1 MGLSVKDIA
10 GALKLET
17 PVVERLAK
25 YLYPNKVLL
34 THDEALV
41 LRDYYYKFGAGPAGV
56 EVGPY
61 NEWMKLERMR
71 ALIRARLDVIEEKQS
86 ACVVKLNTLS
96 GVFPGI
102 NDKLPVPAKAPPR
115 GQHDSGGTFKFSV
128 PAKTTATGVAATGLA
143 STRMA
148 AARMAATKAAS
159 KSAPKKSILFASL
172 PVR

>member
-17 PVVERLAK
+17 QVVERLAK

-41 LRDYYYKFGAGPAGV
+41 LRDYYYKFGGGPAGV

-71 ALIRARLDVIEEKQS
+71 ALIRARLEVIEEKQS
-86 ACVVKLNTLS
+86 ACVNKLSALS
-96 GVFPGI
+96 GVFPGTNEMI
-102 NDKLPVPAKAPPR
+102 PAKAVR
-115 GQHDSGGTFKFSV
+115 GHDSGGLLKFPV
-128 PAKTTATGVAATGLA
+128 V
-143 STRMA
+143 
-148 AARMAATKAAS
+148 KAAGRN
-159 KSAPKKSILFASL
+159 APKKERSGLFASA
-172 PVR
+172 RM

>member
-96 GVFPGI
+96 GVFPGV
-102 NDKLPVPAKAPPR
+102 NDKMPVPVRAAQR
-115 GQHDSGGTFKFSV
+115 GGQHDSGGTFKFSV
-128 PAKTTATGVAATGLA
+128 PAKTTVTRAAATRTA
-143 STRMA
+143 ATRA
-148 AARMAATKAAS
+148 AATRAVA